1 MGSVISA
8 LPRKPPQSVNMSS
21 PQADMVRDIIAN
33 NKVVIFSKSYC
44 PYCTMAKE
52 QFRKLSVA
60 AYVVELDSRNDTEE
74 IQNILGEITGGRT
87 VPRVFIN
94 GKFIGGG
101 TDVKKMYEQGT
112 LQKYF
117 T

>member
-1 MGSVISA
+1 MGSIISA
-8 LPRKPPQSVNMSS
+8 LPKKPLIGVNMSS
-21 PQADMVRDIIAN
+21 PQADMVRDVIAN

-44 PYCTMAKE
+44 PFCTMAKE
-52 QFRKLSVA
+52 QFRKLSVP
-60 AYVVELDSRNDTEE
+60 AYVVELDSRSDADE

-87 VPRVFIN
+87 VPRCFIN

-117 T
+117 K